1 MARLGDLYIAVMD
14 SRSAAH
20 VLNQIASYL
29 ELSGT
34 PRFKAR
40 AFQRAARSVL
50 ALGADDLTPLLKS
63 GELQKTP
70 NVGPATV
77 SILKE
82 LIETGESSYLD
93 RLSENVPRGLIQ
105 MARVPGLGVDK
116 VKLIHRE
123 LGVENLDQLEQAA
136 RDGRLAK
143 LPRFGPRTAERILA
157 GIAFARDSG
166 RRTLYHRGLMQAVV
180 LADHVSRHPDVTE
193 ALIAGSVRRHHET
206 IGDIDIVA
214 ICSADP
220 LEVAR
225 SFTNAPAVKEVVEKG
240 PRVSI
245 RFVDDT
251 RMDLWCVAPGD
262 AALALWRATGSADH
276 IVQLTSFADARG
288 FTLRE
293 LELVN
298 PKGRAV
304 KLESESDFFEALGL
318 DDIPPELREGLGEIE
333 AAASG
338 SLPDLIVSEDIK
350 GALHC
355 HSTYSDGSASIAEM
369 AQAAK
374 DRGWKYIG
382 ITDHSQAAFYA
393 GGMKRDKILRQHEEI
408 DELNE
413 GTRGFRILK
422 GIECD
427 ILPSGDLD
435 YGDDLLDRFDYIV
448 GSVHSQFRMDEPA
461 MTTRILKAMDDPRL
475 TILGHATGRLL
486 LSRDA
491 YAVDVDA
498 VIDKAADNGTVL
510 ELNCDPHRMDL
521 DWLHCKAAAER
532 GVMIEIGPD
541 AHSESELDNVESGVG
556 MARKAWLTKDDV
568 LNAQPVKDVLK
579 AARRK
584 KQRR

>member
-1 MARLGDLYIAVMD
+1 MD
-14 SRSAAH
+14 SRTAAH

-34 PRFKAR
+34 PRYKAR
-40 AFQRAARSVL
+40 AFQKASRSIL

-70 NVGPATV
+70 NVGPATL
-77 SILKE
+77 SIVKE

-93 RLSENVPRGLIQ
+93 RLSENIPRGLVQ

-116 VKLIHRE
+116 VRLIHRE
-123 LGVENLDQLEQAA
+123 LNVENLDQLEQAA

-166 RRTLYHRGLMQAVV
+166 RRSLYHRGLLQAVV
-180 LADHVSRHPDVTE
+180 LADGVSRHPDVTE
-193 ALIAGSVRRHHET
+193 ALIAGTVRRHHET

-214 ICSADP
+214 VCKGKPVD
-220 LEVAR
+220 VAR
-225 SFTNAPAVKEVVEKG
+225 SFTNGPAVKEVVENG

-245 RFVDDT
+245 RYVDDT
-251 RMDLWCVAPGD
+251 RMDLWCVAQNE
-262 AALALWRATGSADH
+262 AAVTFWRATGSADH
-276 IVQLTSFADARG
+276 IVQLASFAEARG
-288 FTLRE
+288 FTLKQSS
-293 LELVN
+293 LVN
-298 PKGRAV
+298 SKGKSV
-304 KLESESDFFEALGL
+304 KLESESDFFAALGL
-318 DDIPPELREGLGEIE
+318 DEIPPELREGLGEIE

-338 SLPDLIVSEDIK
+338 TLPELITSEDIK

-355 HSTYSDGSASIAEM
+355 HSTYSDGGASIEEM

-393 GGMKRDKILRQHEEI
+393 GGMKRDKVLKQHEEI
-408 DELNE
+408 DELNA
-413 GTRGFRILK
+413 GTKGFRILK

-435 YGDDLLDRFDYIV
+435 YGDDLLDHFEYIV
-448 GSVHSQFRMDEPA
+448 GSIHSQVKMDEAA
-461 MTTRILKAMDDPRL
+461 MTGRIVKAMDDPHL

-491 YAVDVDA
+491 YAVDVEA
-498 VIDKAADNGTVL
+498 VIEKAAENGTVL

-521 DWLHCKAAAER
+521 DWLHCKAAMER

-541 AHSESELDNVESGVG
+541 AHSEAELDNVETGVG
-556 MARKAWLTKDDV
+556 MARKAWLTKDNV
-568 LNAQPVKDVLK
+568 LNAKPAKEVLAIAK
-579 AARRK
+579 RK
-584 KQRR
+584 RQR